1 MGVGRAH
8 LHWQFDEEAWARVQ
22 AEMARREPDAEK
34 PRRHLLAYGWR
45 LSLWIGLVAALAYVA
60 HASWVAPRQEMR
72 RAIAEQLRQ
81 EETLWLAADLD
92 GLVSAVDPQARPE
105 WVRWYRTHS
114 LWRRNGARA
123 DTRLP
128 AFQIR
133 TIQWLDG
140 SRVLVT
146 VRYTSQEAPTYQEG
160 IVFRS
165 VGSRW
170 LRTSPDPA
178 LWGVLYLDAEGP
190 VAFEY
195 RERDTDAVEALA
207 PVVDTMLQRL
217 RGRLPATDLLGLEGQ
232 RLHVVVH
239 ADPVQVRRSF
249 FGERRLHL
257 LSPHLDRRLAQDTPA
272 QALSRSVATALA
284 QQAASRIL
292 PHYGYFDPRWGA
304 LYRGF
309 VGWLARDINPLVAG
323 SVPEDRRPLERYVER
338 EGLPTLFSLRRRHQ
352 GYPWETSWVDLAAQS
367 LFAYTLETYP
377 VEDLQLLFRSAI
389 LSARWER
396 WTQTTL
402 GISAAEYQAGWH
414 AYLQERWLQKK

>member
-1 MGVGRAH
+1 MGVGRVH
-8 LHWQFDEEAWARVQ
+8 LHWQVDEEAWARVQ
-22 AEMARREPDAEK
+22 AEMARSEPDTEA
-34 PRRHLLAYGWR
+34 PRRYLLALGWR
-45 LSLWIGLVAALAYVA
+45 LTLWIGLVAALAYVV

-72 RAIAEQLRQ
+72 RAIAEQLQQ
-81 EETLWLAADLD
+81 EETLWLAANLD
-92 GLVSAVDPQARPE
+92 GLVSAVDPAARPE

-114 LWRRNGARA
+114 LWRRNWARA

-128 AFQIR
+128 EFQIR
-133 TIQWLDG
+133 AIQPLDA

-146 VRYTSQEAPTYQEG
+146 VRYTSEEALAYQEG

-170 LRTSPDPA
+170 LRTSPEPA
-178 LWGVLYLDAEGP
+178 LWGVLYLDTEGP

-207 PVVDTMLQRL
+207 PAVETMLQRL
-217 RGRLPATDLLGLEGQ
+217 QGHLPATDLLGLKGQ
-232 RLHVVVH
+232 KLRVVVH

-249 FGERRLHL
+249 FGERQLHL
-257 LSPHLDRRLAQDTPA
+257 LSPHLDRRLAQDTPP

-284 QQAASRIL
+284 RQAASRIL

-309 VGWLARDINPLVAG
+309 VGWLARDINPMVPG
-323 SVPEDRRPLERYVER
+323 SVPEDRGPLVRYVER

-352 GYPWETSWVDLAAQS
+352 GYPWEASWMDLAAQS

-377 VEDLQLLFRSAI
+377 VDDLQLLFRSAI
-389 LSARWER
+389 LSVRWER
-396 WTQTTL
+396 WTQATL
-402 GISAAEYQAGWH
+402 GISAAEYEAGWH
-414 AYLQERWLQKK
+414 AYLQERWLQR

>member
-1 MGVGRAH
+1 MGVGRVH

-22 AEMARREPDAEK
+22 TEMARPEPGMGAS
-34 PRRHLLAYGWR
+34 RGGLLAHGWR
-45 LSLWIGLVAALAYVA
+45 LSLWIGLVAALVYVV
-60 HASWVAPRQEMR
+60 HASWVAPQREMR
-72 RAIAEQLRQ
+72 QSIAEQLQQ

-92 GLVSAVDPQARPE
+92 GLVSAVDPEARPE
-105 WVRWYRTHS
+105 WIRWYRTHS
-114 LWRRNGARA
+114 LWRRNWASA
-123 DTRLP
+123 NTRLP
-128 AFQIR
+128 EFQIR
-133 TIQWLDG
+133 AIQPLDA

-146 VRYTSQEAPTYQEG
+146 VRYISQEAPAYQEG

-165 VGSRW
+165 VGDRW

-178 LWGVLYLDAEGP
+178 LWGVLYLDAAGP

-195 RERDTDAVEALA
+195 RERDADAVEGLMS
-207 PVVDTMLQRL
+207 VVDTMLQRL
-217 RGRLPATDLLGLEGQ
+217 HGRLPATDLLGLEGQ

-249 FGERRLHL
+249 FGERQLHL

-284 QQAASRIL
+284 QQAAIRIL

-309 VGWLARDINPLVAG
+309 VGWLARDINPLVEG
-323 SVPEDRRPLERYVER
+323 SVPEDRGPLVRYVEQ

-352 GYPWETSWVDLAAQS
+352 GYPWEASWMDLAAQS

-377 VEDLQLLFRSAI
+377 VEDLQLLFRSAV
-389 LSARWER
+389 LSVRWER

-402 GISAAEYQAGWH
+402 GISAAEYEAGWH
-414 AYLQERWLQKK
+414 AYLQERWLQR